1 MSQVQPTDSTDAG
14 ITTTEDSPTQHLEVE
29 RKYKVHGLFR
39 LPPLGEL
46 PDVETVRALP
56 PMELLAVYYDTEDLR
71 LARSGITLRRRE
83 GGVDDGW
90 HLKLPENE
98 PGARTEHQVPLQAGP
113 SIPESLRELTT
124 AWCRSAA
131 LQPVATLR
139 TERRAYE
146 LLSGG
151 NDLLAE
157 LTDDTVSVLDGD
169 HVAARFREVE
179 VEISGRVTSQT
190 LDDLDARLRHAG
202 AIQGTFTSKVSRA
215 LGPASAAPPDV
226 PDVPAATPND
236 PAGDAVR
243 AYLATQVRALLR
255 QDPRVRLGLDD
266 AVHQMRVAARRM
278 RSGMKV
284 FAPLLD
290 ADWSDP
296 LRAELAWLAGAL
308 GAARDRE
315 VLEARLLR
323 DLQRLPEHAE
333 ADEASAVVVAALEDG
348 MADARAQALA
358 ALRSPRYLALL
369 DSLLRAAN
377 DPPLTQAA
385 ADPAKDVL
393 PPLVAKSWT
402 RLAKDVRKLGLRSPD
417 EPWHE
422 TRIAAKRVRY
432 AAEAVAPTLGA
443 DAAQFAERMESLT
456 ELLGEHQDAAVAADE
471 VHALAHRPHVS
482 GSAGFA
488 LGELY
493 GLQRDACAAV
503 RRRFLKRWPQ
513 AAHPRHRRWL
523 GAQ

>member
-1 MSQVQPTDSTDAG
+1 MSQDQPTRH
-14 ITTTEDSPTQHLEVE
+14 IEVE

-56 PMELLAVYYDTEDLR
+56 PMELLAEYFDTEDLR

-90 HLKLPENE
+90 HLKLPEDE
-98 PGARTEHQVPLQAGP
+98 PGVRAEHQVPLHAAP
-113 SIPESLRELTT
+113 SIPDPLRELTT

-146 LLSGG
+146 LLSGS

-179 VEISGRVTSQT
+179 VEITDKVQPDT
-190 LDDLDARLRHAG
+190 LDDLDARLRSAG
-202 AIQGTFTSKVSRA
+202 AIQGAFASKVSRA
-215 LGPASAAPPDV
+215 LGPASAAAPDV
-226 PDVPAATPND
+226 PEVLPATPAD

-243 AYLATQVRALLR
+243 AYFATQVRALLR
-255 QDPRVRLGLDD
+255 QDPRVRLELDD
-266 AVHQMRVAARRM
+266 AVHQMRVAARRL

-284 FAPLLD
+284 FAPLLE

-333 ADEASAVVVAALEDG
+333 ADEAAAVVVAALEDG
-348 MADARAQALA
+348 LTDARKQALA
-358 ALRSPRYLALL
+358 ALQSPRYVALL
-369 DSLLRAAN
+369 DALVRAAN
-377 DPPLTQAA
+377 EPPLTEAA
-385 ADPAKDVL
+385 AAPAAEVL
-393 PPLVAKSWT
+393 PPLVAKAWT
-402 RLAKDVRKLGLRSPD
+402 RLAKDVRKLKPNSAD

-422 TRIAAKRVRY
+422 ARITAKRVRY
-432 AAEAVAPTLGA
+432 AAEAVAPTLGK
-443 DAAQFAERMESLT
+443 DAERFAKGLESLT
-456 ELLGEHQDAAVAADE
+456 ELLGEHQDASVAADE
-471 VHALAHRPHVS
+471 VHALAHRQDVS

-503 RRRFLKRWPQ
+503 RRRFLKRWPEVSRVQ
-513 AAHPRHRRWL
+513 HRRWL
-523 GAQ
+523 GAE